1 MYFSRVTRAYRPC
14 LKSTSKRLVP
24 RLNLVSKYCNVLLS
38 GNKNLQAMFEIHLEK
53 IGSYLKL
60 GELILDS
67 PVRKLYLLER
77 LALKNSNMW
86 KKLSLFF
93 QLRNR
98 SIF

>member
-1 MYFSRVTRAYRPC
+1 M
-14 LKSTSKRLVP
+14 
-24 RLNLVSKYCNVLLS
+24 SKYCNVLLS

-77 LALKNSNMW
+77 LALKNSNVE
-86 KKLSLFF
+86 KTVTVLSTT
-93 QLRNR
+93 Q
-98 SIF
+98 